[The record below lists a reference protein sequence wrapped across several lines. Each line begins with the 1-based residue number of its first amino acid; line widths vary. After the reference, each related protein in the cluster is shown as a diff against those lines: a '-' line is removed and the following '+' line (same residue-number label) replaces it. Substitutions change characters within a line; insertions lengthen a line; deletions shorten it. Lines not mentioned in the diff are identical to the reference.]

1 MGVTPTLYPFRA
13 SLPYRWEMKMCSN
26 FFKVLNTWMELFFQL
41 TFKFFHLSFGVGSKK
56 KNFQNYW
63 LLLLL
68 DQLIVVNAH
77 MLLSL

>member
-1 MGVTPTLYPFRA
+1 MYHV
-13 SLPYRWEMKMCSN
+13 
-26 FFKVLNTWMELFFQL
+26 
-41 TFKFFHLSFGVGSKK
+41 GVGSKK
-56 KNFQNYW
+56 INFQNYW